1 MIEKYQL
8 YILIAIMLFSAM
20 GVVGVK
26 NVFHCALLLGLALLS
41 IAGIYLL
48 LGAEFLAAVQM
59 FVYIGGILTLI
70 IFAIM
75 FTKNLSD
82 KNIRQTNQQKP
93 TAFFISAFILVA
105 MVAAIL
111 KTPLP
116 EHVGVSKITD
126 TASIGRVF
134 FLDYVLA
141 FEILSIILLVAL
153 VGAITLA
160 KKETKNDAH

>member
-1 MIEKYQL
+1 MIEKYQTD
-8 YILIAIMLFSAM
+8 ILMTITLLAAA
-20 GVVGVK
+20 GVVTVK
-26 NVFHCALLLGLALLS
+26 NIFHSALLLGLALLS
-41 IAGIYLL
+41 IAALYLL
-48 LGAEFLAAVQM
+48 MGAEFIAAVQIL
-59 FVYIGGILTLI
+59 VYIGGILTLI

-82 KNIRQTNQQKP
+82 KCIRQANEQKG
-93 TAFFISAFILVA
+93 TAFFVSALILII
-105 MVAAIL
+105 MVYGIL

-116 EHVGVSKITD
+116 DHVKVLKISD

-153 VGAITLA
+153 MGAIILA
-160 KKETKNDAH
+160 RKETKNDSY